1 MSLLKENT
9 MATKKISK
17 ISDKLDKVNESFT
30 INMYDNGFMI
40 EIGGRKNDDWKT
52 AKIMVPTIDE
62 LVVLIKEAAD
72 MERDS

>member
-1 MSLLKENT
+1 

-17 ISDKLDKVNESFT
+17 IADKLDKVNESFT

-40 EIGGRKNDDWKT
+40 EVGGRKDDEWKT

-62 LVVLIKEAAD
+62 LVVLIKEAAEMD
-72 MERDS
+72 RDN

>member
-1 MSLLKENT
+1 

-17 ISDKLDKVNESFT
+17 IADKLDKVNESFT
-30 INMYDNGFMI
+30 VNMYDNGFMI

>member
-1 MSLLKENT
+1 